1 MDKDLKTYSDG
12 IKDGIKMGKIQSD
25 FIYSIHLSE
34 IEKSLEEAQMEIGRL
49 QSVLSRL
56 KRETAPE
63 KHTCSHHPYL
73 TCTACYLTE
82 LLKDEF
88 DNCELCH
95 GTKGGVRGNEN
106 IKDGVVMCDYCSSQW
121 DKKYDKGE

>member
-1 MDKDLKTYSDG
+1 MSVIDLILSVRELERRQL
-12 IKDGIKMGKIQSD
+12 IKRVTE
-25 FIYSIHLSE
+25 LE
-34 IEKSLEEAQMEIGRL
+34 NSLEEAQMELGRL
-49 QSVLSRL
+49 QSVISHLQ
-56 KRETAPE
+56 RECAPE
-63 KHTCSHHPYL
+63 KHICPQYPERTCI
-73 TCTACYLTE
+73 ACCLTE